1 MDGRRNWTKWMLGAC
16 GAVVLAGA
24 GIAFLPND
32 DDAACWRAAWL
43 AKEAWNGTDLELGAL
58 QRRLSA
64 MQLRATDD
72 SIRGRMQAEWEL
84 WAAARQAS
92 NVAATQSD
100 RLPQAAKD
108 SSQAALEACWL
119 ARDNTDPVPIA
130 KGLPG
135 RTYKPGALVVRAC
148 EEAAA
153 RSEGAW
159 KACEHKMT
167 KGYQLSLLGGQS
179 DYAFFGGGCFD
190 F

>member
-1 MDGRRNWTKWMLGAC
+1 MDGPRNWTKWVLGAC
-16 GAVVLAGA
+16 AAIVLG
-24 GIAFLPND
+24 GVGYSFLPND
-32 DDAACWRAAWL
+32 DDAACWHAVWL
-43 AKEAWNGTDLELGAL
+43 AKEAWNGTDTELAAL

-72 SIRGRMQAEWEL
+72 TARGRMQAEWEL

-92 NVAATQSD
+92 NVAAMQSD
-100 RLPQAAKD
+100 REPAAARA
-108 SSQAALEACWL
+108 SSKSALESCWL
-119 ARDNTDPVPIA
+119 ARDNTEPVPITD
-130 KGLPG
+130 GLPE

-159 KACEHKMT
+159 KACEHKQLD
-167 KGYQLSLLGGQS
+167 GYQLSLMGGNS
-179 DYAFFGGGCFD
+179 DYAFFDGGCFS